1 MADLG
6 IVQVT
11 LNHMLPNFNEC
22 WWDSII
28 LDVLICNW
36 IGALLYLLVDEFF
49 SLAYCPTNSGWLL
62 CLCVCTLLFVVNF

>member
-1 MADLG
+1 MVDLG

-49 SLAYCPTNSGWLL
+49 SLVHCPTNSSRLL